1 MMFGF
6 CREPFQDEL
15 LYGYVSSVFQANGY
29 RTMEVVN
36 KIMGFGRIGVDYAVG
51 LPFLKE
57 RIVNRMFPNVD
68 QMMRMLPGSGVAYVE
83 CALQPENVCFPKP
96 ATKSVFYV
104 CPECMKA
111 DKEEYNEVYLH
122 LSHQRGAKRCGV
134 HGCGLK
140 YASVPSIY
148 KRFKPFDQYE
158 YKDCSPEDDMVRADW
173 QEDQYVWSVCGH
185 CGLRY
190 LEHIES
196 RKRGTGCPFCNA
208 TASSE
213 VIASRMLNAMYGGGY
228 RLVPQTLGSLRAAVV
243 EHVPCGSTSIKL
255 QQLLAGKQVECKEC
269 KGLLPKY
276 LQRRFDPAKREW
288 VFLDTDE
295 KERSRRRIRVLHRVC
310 GRESYL
316 FMPQFTSKGECG
328 YCPICDNPQQR
339 IEISDV
345 DPEYE
350 VIGDYRNNRESVQI
364 KHRSCGLVFE
374 TSKTTFLA
382 GARCPLCTPRYEFQD
397 IQKAMAEC
405 CPDWGV
411 QKESKR
417 GFVSLIMP
425 DGKVLSGY
433 SYGAVMANLKAENSM
448 IFPDKVKRWVDP
460 VSLRKTIY
468 DRIEEVTRNKGY
480 WNFADGLDEITDP
493 SMPGGVSRERRNI
506 VQDMCRDGLI
516 ERCGR
521 GCYRT
526 VK

>member
-57 RIVNRMFPNVD
+57 RIVNRMFPDVD
-68 QMMRMLPGSGVAYVE
+68 QMMRMLPGSGVAYAE

-111 DKEEYNEVYLH
+111 DKEEYNEAYLH
-122 LSHQRGAKRCGV
+122 LSHQRGVKRCGV

-158 YKDCSPEDDMVRADW
+158 YKDCSPEDDMKWADW

-185 CGLRY
+185 CGMRY

-213 VIASRMLNAMYGGGY
+213 VIASRMLNAMYGGY

-276 LQRRFDPAKREW
+276 LQRRFDPMKREW
-288 VFLDTDE
+288 VFLDTEQSDRE
-295 KERSRRRIRVLHRVC
+295 RRRIRVLHKVC
-310 GRESYL
+310 GKESYL
-316 FMPQFTSKGECG
+316 FMPQFTSKEGG
-328 YCPICDNPQQR
+328 YCPVCDNPQKQ
-339 IEISDV
+339 IDITDL

-350 VIGDYRNNRESVQI
+350 IVGEYKNNRERVQI
-364 KHRSCGLVFE
+364 RHKTCGTVFE
-374 TSKTTFLA
+374 TSKTTFIA
-382 GARCPLCTPRYEFQD
+382 GARCVLCTPKYTFRDVESAVQ
-397 IQKAMAEC
+397 AC
-405 CPDWGV
+405 CPGWKV
-411 QKESKR
+411 IQEVKR
-417 GFVSLIMP
+417 GMVSLVMP
-425 DGKVLSGY
+425 SGIVLSGY
-433 SYGAVMANLKAENSM
+433 PYGMVMADLKAEKST
-448 IFPDKVKRWVDP
+448 IFQDRIRRWSDPASIRKR
-460 VSLRKTIY
+460 IY
-468 DRIEEVTRNKGY
+468 DQILEETEAKGY
-480 WNFADGLDEITDP
+480 WTFADGLDEVTDP

-506 VQDMCRDGLI
+506 VQDMAIAGLI
-516 ERCGR
+516 ERCGKGR
-521 GCYRT
+521 YKV